1 MATLLLL
8 PPYLVPLPESNPA
21 YAGLNS
27 SAYDFAYGPKPG
39 DGNLKE
45 FEIVSFT
52 AAHDA
57 YRLYGGNATEC
68 GYWWILAGETTAT
81 AASSGANCFPQ
92 DPANVDFTTYAQ
104 DLFAVCPE
112 WNSGTFIRRCT
123 IPIGYNAIVGIGQSV
138 NCSTTDIL
146 TPNQN
151 VLQLN
156 GNVCDAA
163 AAAAAAAAT
172 GTPTSSPTTTS
183 ASTRLYRRPESQNI
197 TLNRQSNGTANDDDD
212 DVDDD
217 LLVEAYDDDSGS
229 LENTGG
235 SSNATTTTATT
246 TTTTAPSSLAS
257 TTVSSAACVSCNANQ
272 ENLFLSE
279 CVIMCPTSASP
290 ASLSPIAPSPAASSA
305 STASSS
311 INNNSRPYYY
321 TTGLGTMMV
330 AIFVLI
336 S

>member
-21 YAGLNS
+21 YAGLNN
-27 SAYDFAYGPKPG
+27 SAYDFAYGPNPG

-52 AAHDA
+52 EAHDA

-81 AASSGANCFPQ
+81 AASSSGANCFPQ

-123 IPIGYNAIVGIGQSV
+123 IPVGYNAIVGIGQSV

-163 AAAAAAAAT
+163 ATTAT
-172 GTPTSSPTTTS
+172 ITVTPTSSPTTTS

-212 DVDDD
+212 DVDDE
-217 LLVEAYDDDSGS
+217 LVAEEHDDDSVI
-229 LENTGG
+229 LENIDDD
-235 SSNATTTTATT
+235 SNATTTTA
-246 TTTTAPSSLAS
+246 PSSSAS
-257 TTVSSAACVSCNANQ
+257 TTVSSAACVSCDANQ
-272 ENLFLSE
+272 ENLFLSS

-290 ASLSPIAPSPAASSA
+290 SSLSPTAQSPAATSS
-305 STASSS
+305 STVSSS
-311 INNNSRPYYY
+311 INNRRPYYY
-321 TTGLGTMMV
+321 TTGLSTMVVVVV
-330 AIFVLI
+330 AVVTTQFLY
-336 S
+336 